1 MMQLHICNNL
11 RSRLADGFGTAARAA
26 VVIGAFAAPFL
37 ARGGRVVAVCD
48 TPEKQ
53 KAAAALKGAIQV
65 KSYAYVADAL
75 LLPCGIITQ

>member
-53 KAAAALKGAIQV
+53 KAAESLKGAIVV
-65 KSYAYVADAL
+65 KSYDAVVES
-75 LLPCGIITQ
+75 LLPRSL

>member
-11 RSRLADGFGTAARAA
+11 RSRLADGFGTVARAVA
-26 VVIGAFAAPFL
+26 VIGAFAAPFL

-53 KAAAALKGAIQV
+53 KAAESLKGAIVV
-65 KSYAYVADAL
+65 KSYDAVVES
-75 LLPCGIITQ
+75 LLPRSL